1 MVGGFGTV
9 CLWWA
14 VCSAAAGSQTVDG
27 WAVMLSAAGAADPS
41 HAGGGCKLLLPGE
54 LSYYNDHY

>member
-54 LSYYNDHY
+54 L